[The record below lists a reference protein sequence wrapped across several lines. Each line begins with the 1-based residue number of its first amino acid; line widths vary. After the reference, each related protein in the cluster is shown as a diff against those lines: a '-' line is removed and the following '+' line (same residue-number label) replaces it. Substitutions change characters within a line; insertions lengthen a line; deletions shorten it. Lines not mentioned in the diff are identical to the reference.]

1 MKDFITN
8 MKGALL
14 KLWKYTKAIFFKY
27 RYLWRRIG
35 IAIFTL
41 FLSTFLI
48 FLLIRLVPGNVV
60 DDYAIK
66 LVEQRRITFDEARIL
81 AVQILGYDPDA
92 SPFTQFW
99 SYLKSLMQG
108 NLGQSMSNPLLSV
121 NDVIKKNLP
130 WTLFVSTL
138 ALSFS
143 YLIGTKFGSISAWAK
158 KGFRK
163 KAIDGY
169 TIVGSSVPD
178 FILGL
183 LLLFLLSFKLKL
195 FPGQGAY
202 DASYSTPGLNLK
214 FLIDILYH
222 AALPV
227 LSYMFIQTANWTLM
241 MKGSSIS
248 ILGSDY
254 IVAANARGI
263 PENIILKKYLRKNAI
278 LPLITSLAIS
288 FATLFGGSP
297 LMESVFNYPGIGQQ
311 FSIFIVQKEY
321 FMIIGILF
329 FTSAIIIFVNLI
341 ADSIYSLIDPR
352 IRRNQG

>member
-1 MKDFITN
+1 MKNMIQSAKKLLLSIWKFII
-8 MKGALL
+8 
-14 KLWKYTKAIFFKY
+14 AILYKY

-48 FLLIRLVPGNVV
+48 FILIRLVPGNVV
-60 DDYAIK
+60 DDFAIK
-66 LVEQRRITFDEARIL
+66 LVEQRRITYEEARIL

-92 SPFTQFW
+92 SPFTQFF
-99 SYLKSLMQG
+99 SYLQSLMKG
-108 NLGQSMSNPLLSV
+108 NLGQSMANPLLSV
-121 NDVIKKNLP
+121 NDVIRKNLP

-138 ALSFS
+138 ALSLS
-143 YLIGTKFGSISAWAK
+143 YLIGTRMGSFTAWVK

-169 TIVGSSVPD
+169 TIVGSSIPD

-183 LLLFLLSFKLKL
+183 LFLFIFSFKLKI

-202 DASYSTPGLNLK
+202 DSSFSTPGFNIK
-214 FLIDILYH
+214 FMLDILYH
-222 AALPV
+222 ATLPV
-227 LSYMFIQTANWTLM
+227 LAYMFIQTANWTLM

-248 ILGSDY
+248 VLGSDY
-254 IVAANARGI
+254 IMAANARGI
-263 PENIILKKYLRKNAI
+263 PEKIILKKYLRRNAI

-288 FATLFGGSP
+288 FAALFGGSP

-321 FMIIGILF
+321 FMIIGVLF

>member
-1 MKDFITN
+1 MKIFLTKI
-8 MKGALL
+8 KKALH
-14 KLWKYTKAIFFKY
+14 KIWKYTKAILFKY
-27 RYLWRRIG
+27 RFLWRRLG
-35 IAIFTL
+35 IAVFTL
-41 FLSTFLI
+41 FLSTFLVFI
-48 FLLIRLVPGNVV
+48 LIRLVPGNVV
-60 DDYAIK
+60 DDFAIK
-66 LVEQRRITFDEARIL
+66 LVEQRRITFEEAKIL
-81 AVQILGYDPDA
+81 AVHILGYDPDA
-92 SPFTQFW
+92 SPITQFF
-99 SYLKSLMQG
+99 SFVNSLMHG

-138 ALSFS
+138 ALSLS
-143 YLIGTKFGSISAWAK
+143 YLIGTRFGSISAWVK
-158 KGFRK
+158 RGFRK

-169 TIVGSSVPD
+169 TVVGSSIPD

-183 LLLFLLSFKLKL
+183 LLLFIFSFKLKI

-202 DASYSTPGLNLK
+202 DSTFSTPGFNFK
-214 FLIDILYH
+214 FLIDIFYH
-222 AALPV
+222 ATLPV
-227 LSYMFIQTANWTLM
+227 LSYMFIQTSNWTLM

-254 IVAANARGI
+254 IMAANARGI
-263 PENIILKKYLRKNAI
+263 PEKLILKKYLRKNAI

-321 FMIIGILF
+321 FMIIGVLF
-329 FTSAIIIFVNLI
+329 FTSAIIILVNLV
-341 ADSIYSLIDPR
+341 ADSIYSLVDPR

>member
-1 MKDFITN
+1 MKKLFTKI
-8 MKGALL
+8 KKIILL
-14 KLWKYTKAIFFKY
+14 IWEYIRAILFKY
-27 RYLWRRIG
+27 RYLWRRLG

-48 FLLIRLVPGNVV
+48 FILIRLVPGNVV
-60 DDYAIK
+60 DDFAIK
-66 LVEQRRITFDEARIL
+66 LVEQRRITFEEARIL

-92 SPFTQFW
+92 SPFTQFL

-108 NLGQSMSNPLLSV
+108 NLGQSMANPLLSV
-121 NDVIKKNLP
+121 NDVIRKNLP

-138 ALSFS
+138 ALTFS
-143 YLIGTKFGSISAWAK
+143 YLIGTRLGSISAWVK

-163 KAIDGY
+163 KTIDGF
-169 TIVGSSVPD
+169 TVVGSSVPD

-183 LLLFLLSFKLKL
+183 LLLFLLSFKLKI

-202 DASYSTPGLNLK
+202 DSAYSTPGFNIK
-214 FLIDILYH
+214 FLLDILYH
-222 AALPV
+222 ATLPV

-241 MKGSSIS
+241 MKGSSIN

-254 IVAANARGI
+254 ILAANARGI
-263 PENIILKKYLRKNAI
+263 PEKIILKKYLRKNAI

-288 FATLFGGSP
+288 FAILFGGSP

-352 IRRNQG
+352 IRRDQG